1 MRRRLVIGAA
11 ILAIT
16 LLNYFQ
22 FPGHSWLQSDT
33 QIYLPI
39 LEHMWDPD
47 VLTKDLIVEHP
58 HVAFTL
64 YDETAIVLRK
74 LTGLEFRQVL
84 QAEQFVFRA
93 LGIWGVYLIATALG
107 VSDALA
113 LFVAAAFSMGA
124 TIMGPAVLTFEY
136 EPVPRGFAVPLFF
149 LAIGLVAHE
158 RYLWAGVAASVAFLI
173 HAPTIA
179 PFWFLYFLMVFWA
192 GEPSLRRRRLSG
204 LWPLAIALLVL
215 LVVSL
220 FDPANGEHQA
230 FLARLDPQQM
240 QLQRMRAGYNW
251 ISLWWRQWIWHYLIL
266 FAVVVLACWRLRK
279 DAPRRVQLFLI
290 GLPALGVL
298 SLPVSYL
305 LLENLHWALLPQIQP
320 GRLLLFD
327 TAFAVILGAIA
338 ACKAVGQ
345 KRYIE
350 AFFWL
355 LPVYLIPANREIAWP
370 SWNRIAVVLALAL
383 LALFALWAAQ
393 SSRRGA
399 WVAVAAAV
407 LVPFFLIPGYGKMRN
422 YPPLHNPELD
432 QLADWA
438 RTSTPKSAVFLFP
451 DAGQDLYPGVFRV
464 KAQRAVYVDWKSG
477 GQVNFFKSLGEE
489 WWSRWQKT
497 MEAPFDPN
505 HLERYRDLGIDYI
518 VLQRKNR
525 LAGVRPVYENS
536 AFDVYALTSAPSR

>member
-1 MRRRLVIGAA
+1 MRRRLAIGAA

-39 LEHMWDPD
+39 LEHIWDPD
-47 VLTKDLIVEHP
+47 VLAKDLIVEHP

-74 LTGLEFRQVL
+74 ITRLEFRQVL

-107 VSDALA
+107 VSDILA
-113 LFVAAAFSMGA
+113 LFVVAAFSLGA

-136 EPVPRGFAVPLFF
+136 EPVPRGFALPLFF
-149 LAIGLVAHE
+149 LAIGLGARE
-158 RYLWAGVAASVAFLI
+158 RYLWAGIAASVAFLI

-179 PFWFLYFLMVFWA
+179 PFWFLYFLLMLWP
-192 GEPSLRRRRLSG
+192 GEPSFRRRRLNA

-215 LVVSL
+215 FVVSL
-220 FDPANGEHQA
+220 VEPANGEHQA
-230 FLARLDPQQM
+230 LLARLDPQQM

-266 FAVVVLACWRLRK
+266 FAVIVLAYRRLRK
-279 DAPRRVQLFLI
+279 DFSHSLRLFLI
-290 GLPALGVL
+290 ALPLLGVL
-298 SLPVSYL
+298 SLPISYL

-320 GRLLLFD
+320 ARLLLFD
-327 TAFAVILGAIA
+327 PAFAVILGAVA

-345 KRYIE
+345 KRCIE
-350 AFFWL
+350 AFLWL
-355 LPVYLIPANREIAWP
+355 LPVYLIPANREITWP
-370 SWNRIAVVLALAL
+370 SWNRVMVVAALAL
-383 LALFALWAAQ
+383 LALFAVWAAQ
-393 SSRRGA
+393 SLRRWA
-399 WVAVAAAV
+399 WAAMTAAI

-422 YPPLHNPELD
+422 YPPLHNPDLD

-438 RTSTPKSAVFLFP
+438 RASTPTSAVFLFP
-451 DAGQDLYPGVFRV
+451 DAEQDLYPGVFRV
-464 KAQRAVYVDWKSG
+464 EAQRAVYVDWKTG

-489 WWSRWQKT
+489 WWSRWKNT

-505 HLERYRDLGIDYI
+505 HLERYRDSGIDYI

-525 LAGVRPVYENS
+525 LAGARAVYENS
-536 AFDVYALTSAPSR
+536 AFDVYPLTSAPPR